1 MTTERAPIMLADW
14 FSSNAHNNFFHNRFR
29 VHFVRV
35 YPVVA
40 YPLLTSRSQTYVLPL
55 RLARVK

>member
-1 MTTERAPIMLADW
+1 MLADW